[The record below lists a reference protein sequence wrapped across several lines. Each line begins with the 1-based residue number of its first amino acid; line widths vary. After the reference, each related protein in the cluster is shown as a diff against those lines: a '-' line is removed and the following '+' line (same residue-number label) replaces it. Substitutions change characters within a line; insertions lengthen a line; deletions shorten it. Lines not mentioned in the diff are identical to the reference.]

1 LVGYFLVGEENPG
14 QKSRGKSL
22 RVQERTKHSPFS
34 TGRICSRAA
43 ALSLVSI
50 AHHISKSD
58 ADKDASRE

>member
-1 LVGYFLVGEENPG
+1 MVTFWWERKTGAEITENIPP
-14 QKSRGKSL
+14 
-22 RVQERTKHSPFS
+22 RVQERTKLSPFS

-43 ALSLVSI
+43 ALSHVSI